1 MMKKF
6 WIFMGIVGVCLVVVG
21 FAGMKLF
28 ASTAK
33 IPFEG
38 DACRALTAE
47 DFAKVRGF
55 QIVST
60 HKQQPTQC
68 LYRLTGPD
76 NMDLSVF
83 FDTADI
89 YSINRG
95 IYKPVTALTG
105 FGDEAYTGK
114 AYGDQIVA
122 VKAKGYYFR
131 IDGGTGKFTLDELKQ
146 LAKAVLA
153 KL

>member
-1 MMKKF
+1 MKKL
-6 WIFMGIVGVCLVVVG
+6 WIFLGVVGVCLAVVG
-21 FAGMKLF
+21 FAGTKLF
-28 ASTAK
+28 ASDAK
-33 IPFEG
+33 IPFGG
-38 DACRALTAE
+38 DSCKALTAD
-47 DFAKVRGF
+47 DFAKIRGF
-55 QIVST
+55 KIVST

-68 LYRLTGPD
+68 FYSLTGPTD
-76 NMDLSVF
+76 VGLSVF

-131 IDGGTGKFTLDELKQ
+131 IDDGTGKFTLDELKE

>member
-1 MMKKF
+1 MKKT
-6 WIFMGIVGVCLVVVG
+6 WMFMGIVGVGLAVVAL
-21 FAGMKLF
+21 AGTGLF
-28 ASTAK
+28 AATAK
-33 IPFEG
+33 IPFGG
-38 DACRALTAE
+38 DSCKALTAE

-68 LYRLTGPD
+68 LYSLTGPD
-76 NMDLSVF
+76 SLDLLVF

-95 IYKPVTALTG
+95 LYKPVTALTG

-114 AYGDQIVA
+114 KYGDQIVA

-131 IDGGTGKFTLDELKQ
+131 IDDGTGKLTLDELKQ